1 VACVGAD
8 ILPASAPQP
17 AQRGIR
23 RPAREQARPGIKGGL
38 DGRAIASMVERSSG
52 AGNLRDPDV
61 AGALVRFDAVEMTK
75 AVVDGSGRSNGKR
88 LLKEVH
94 KVHRP

>member
-1 VACVGAD
+1 
-8 ILPASAPQP
+8 
-17 AQRGIR
+17 
-23 RPAREQARPGIKGGL
+23 
-38 DGRAIASMVERSSG
+38 MVERSSG